1 VEVRVHA
8 VRSSGP
14 LLTSRGRGV
23 RWDVDNSGVNV
34 WGVGFIEIVFGDKG
48 RGLVER

>member
-1 VEVRVHA
+1 MRV
-8 VRSSGP
+8 
-14 LLTSRGRGV
+14 RGRGV